1 MIRGQIYRNSK
12 NKYLLESFI
21 RWLSFKL
28 FLRKMK
34 YNVAWKLL
42 MLTLVQTGSNE
53 YRMIQTELYVQG
65 VSNKAL

>member
-1 MIRGQIYRNSK
+1 MNS
-12 NKYLLESFI
+12 
-21 RWLSFKL
+21 
-28 FLRKMK
+28 
-34 YNVAWKLL
+34 VAWKLL

>member
-1 MIRGQIYRNSK
+1 MIRGQIYQNSK
-12 NKYLLESFI
+12 NKYLFESFI

-34 YNVAWKLL
+34 YSVAWKLL